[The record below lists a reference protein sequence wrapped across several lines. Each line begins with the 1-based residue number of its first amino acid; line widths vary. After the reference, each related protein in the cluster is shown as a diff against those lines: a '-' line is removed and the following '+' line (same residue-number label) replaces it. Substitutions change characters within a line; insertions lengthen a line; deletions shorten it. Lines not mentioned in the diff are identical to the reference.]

1 VIIKLLQKLLHRQLL
16 LLLLLQPKVDR
27 HDARN
32 WRYEPAVAYCMEY
45 DI

>member
-1 VIIKLLQKLLHRQLL
+1 VIIKLLQKQLHQL